1 LEEFFPKKGE
11 LNKGKK
17 CLRRKELIW
26 KGVLKNGKLMRDASD
41 NKSAHYPLHRVA
53 KELKVPVISRE
64 HRVPEFTFGA
74 KANLWDY
81 RVDGI
86 STREEDENSK
96 TANMTLEDISEDYFR
111 EKDRLVHQE
120 FNRVYRDIFNSK
132 YAKKLLLSENEPPE
146 GFFESYAEAKRNL
159 VQGTNWGPT
168 VSITGSFFAT
178 IWLIKN
184 YYLFRGFLKGLLLI
198 LGDPYY
204 SLIQGARIAKGFPR
218 NWFTFWRPRKEE
230 DLQIRDLEV
239 IEEQGGGIR

>member
-1 LEEFFPKKGE
+1 MKKVEAGMERLLDINPFLEVEIFPEGI
-11 LNKGKK
+11 NKENAREIIEG
-17 CLRRKELIW
+17 LDVII
-26 KGVLKNGKLMRDASD
+26 DASD

-86 STREEDENSK
+86 LTREEDENSK
-96 TANMTLEDISEDYFR
+96 TANMALEDISEDDFR

-146 GFFESYAEAKRNL
+146 GFFESYAESKRNL

-178 IWLIKN
+178 IAIN
-184 YYLFRGFLKGLLLI
+184 I
-198 LGDPYY
+198 I
-204 SLIQGARIAKGFPR
+204 S
-218 NWFTFWRPRKEE
+218 
-230 DLQIRDLEV
+230 V
-239 IEEQGGGIR
+239 